1 MVVIEPGGIQTE
13 WSGIAAGKLWKPPA
27 AAHTPT
33 RPTPWPLRSAPKP
46 PARRSSS
53 PMLIADAIAKA
64 ITARRPKTRYA
75 VGYGAWPIIV
85 MHDVLPDC
93 GIDALMRRVTG
104 VPS

>member
-1 MVVIEPGGIQTE
+1 
-13 WSGIAAGKLWKPPA
+13 
-27 AAHTPT
+27 
-33 RPTPWPLRSAPKP
+33 
-46 PARRSSS
+46 
-53 PMLIADAIAKA
+53 MLIADAIAKA